1 MDIQVNKKFLKELS
15 ALPIKERTKI
25 EKFLFEEVETYENLK
40 LIPNMG
46 KLQGYHD
53 FYKIRFGN
61 YRAGVRFKNNTLIF
75 ERLLH
80 RKDIYKFYPG
90 K

>member
-1 MDIQVNKKFLKELS
+1 M
-15 ALPIKERTKI
+15 
-25 EKFLFEEVETYENLK
+25 FEEAETYDNLQQ
-40 LIPNMG
+40 IPNIG
-46 KLQGYHD
+46 KLQGYHNY
-53 FYKIRFGN
+53 FKIRFGN
-61 YRAGVRFKNNTLIF
+61 YRVGLKFENNTMYF

>member
-1 MDIQVNKKFLKELS
+1 MDIRVNKKFLKELS
-15 ALPIKERTKI
+15 MLPIRERSKI
-25 EKFLFEEVETYENLK
+25 EKFLFEEAETYENLK
-40 LIPNMG
+40 QVPSIG
-46 KLQGYHD
+46 KLQGYHN

-61 YRAGVRFKNNTLIF
+61 YRAGVRFENNTLFF